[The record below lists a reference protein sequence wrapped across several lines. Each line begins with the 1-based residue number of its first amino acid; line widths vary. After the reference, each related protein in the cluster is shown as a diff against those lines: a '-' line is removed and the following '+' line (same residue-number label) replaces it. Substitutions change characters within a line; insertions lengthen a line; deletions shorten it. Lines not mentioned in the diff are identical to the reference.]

1 MRLRQSIL
9 ISLVALLCGCLPAPW
24 VAAQDQATAPAQAVT
39 DIEPLVERVEAQVRE
54 IKLLSERLEVAGP
67 QDRNPL
73 LYRRDLRSL
82 ELVKL
87 MDELTP
93 RVMALPEGDPQRIAL
108 VERLRGDLAD
118 VSRSIFE
125 RTEDL
130 DARIDKQAASLEE
143 LSGVERIEGEAYLK
157 GLEELRFRYYEALIA
172 FSQRRQ
178 ALGLPALQVL
188 ESLPR
193 ELFQYAEIQVG
204 KVEFAAAA
212 IKELQKRLKVRP
224 DQAELTGALEE
235 LRIER
240 ARHMGDL
247 RIAIALM
254 DQLGLDS
261 APYRTVALQQGDMV
275 SISLFDTG
283 VFIGMVRDSWA
294 QLRQTL
300 VENAPD
306 GVFRFLL
313 FVATLLLFFWFA
325 RAIRRLV
332 RSGLDR
338 SSLNI
343 STLLKDIL
351 VSVSGGTVLILGLLM
366 ALSQMGISLG
376 PMLAGLGVAGFI
388 VGFALQDTLSNFA
401 SGAMILIYRPYDV
414 DDYVE
419 VAGVAGL
426 VKKMTLVSTTIATF
440 DNQILVVPNNKI
452 WGDVI
457 KNVTQQRV
465 RRVDLMFGISY
476 SDDIPRTEA
485 VLQDVVT
492 SHERVL
498 RSPEPAIRVHSLGDS
513 SVNIAVRPWVR
524 TEDYWDVYWDLTRAV
539 KMRFDEEGITIP
551 FPQRDVHFYQSP
563 S

>member
-1 MRLRQSIL
+1 MRLRQSIFTT
-9 ISLVALLCGCLPAPW
+9 LVALCCCLPLPRA
-24 VAAQDQATAPAQAVT
+24 AAQDPSTAPVVLEV
-39 DIEPLVERVEAQVRE
+39 EPLVEQVEEQVRE
-54 IKLLSERLEVAGP
+54 IKLLTERLEVAGP

-93 RVMALPEGDPQRIAL
+93 RVMALPEADPQRIAL

-118 VSRSIFE
+118 ISRSIFE

-130 DARIDKQAASLEE
+130 DARIDKQTASLEE
-143 LSGVERIEGEAYLK
+143 LTGVERIEGEAYLK
-157 GLEELRFRYYEALIA
+157 GLEELRYRYYEALIA

-178 ALGLPALQVL
+178 GLGLPELSVL
-188 ESLPR
+188 KNLPQ

-204 KVEFAAAA
+204 KVEFAGAA
-212 IKELQKRLKVRP
+212 IKELQKRVKVRP
-224 DQAELTGALEE
+224 DQAELSGALEE

-247 RIAIALM
+247 RMAIELM

-261 APYRTVALQQGDMV
+261 TPYRTVILQQGDMV

-283 VFIGMVRDSWA
+283 VFLGMVRDSWR

-313 FVATLLLFFWFA
+313 FIATLMLFFWFA
-325 RAIRRLV
+325 RAMRRLV

-351 VSVSGGTVLILGLLM
+351 VSVSGGTVLMLGFLM

-492 SHERVL
+492 SHEKVL
-498 RSPEPAIRVHSLGDS
+498 RSPEPAIKVHSLGDS

-551 FPQRDVHFYQSP
+551 FPQRDVHFYQST
-563 S
+563 